1 MVRENNAAGVF
12 LFKTLSDT
20 VPRHVTWEEI
30 VAALRDGRLK
40 SCCDEYRRLAVLAA
54 GASDDEKP
62 RLKSVMSRIKH
73 TVPSFV
79 ASAELDGGRSA
90 KCVRG
95 YTGYVMADFD
105 HIPPEKFSA
114 VERALKTD
122 PHALLSYV
130 TVSGCGMRVISRVA
144 CAVTAETFPHVW
156 KTVNGYFAAVA
167 GVPFDRQCSN
177 ATRMSCLS
185 HDPAAVYNPGAVP
198 VEVSAKPASRSKG
211 RPPKV
216 GSAAKAARR
225 LTEKAGISYA
235 AGSRNKYVSSCIYWM
250 NRFGIPAD
258 QTLAWALDEFSD
270 YNADNGSPIAPMVDS
285 IYRNHAV
292 EYATRHLSGQ
302 GVHTGGKPAVKDIET
317 WINGRYRL
325 RKNAVTQYVEVQ
337 DTVTEGDFCELT
349 DVLENTIWREMQH
362 EGLNV
367 DMYTLR
373 TLLQSSFVPVYHPL
387 RHYLDNL
394 APWDG
399 TTDHIGAFLAMVHC
413 RGVAPEMFDLYVR
426 RWLVAMIASVLD
438 DKVVNH
444 EILVLLGRQGTYKS
458 SFMNNILPPCLRRY
472 YCVKTNSQRM
482 TKDDVLAL
490 TENILINMEEIDF
503 MTRQEVNQLK
513 AMVSMP
519 YVNER
524 PPYGRN
530 KVRMPHI
537 ASFCATGNN
546 LQFLTDDTGNRRWL
560 VFEVNHIDNPWTAG
574 INYDG
579 IYAQLRYLLDS
590 GFKYWFDGDD
600 IAAVNAVNRRF
611 ETPNMA
617 RELIST
623 HYRKPGLCEPRLF
636 LSSSQIVARFSPQ
649 VKLSP
654 MSVGKSMSDLGFS
667 QVCNRN
673 GRFWEVVEV
682 PVCDIGR
689 NVPGCD
695 DATGDTPF

>member
-1 MVRENNAAGVF
+1 MNEKSNPLSLS
-12 LFKTLSDT
+12 LFKTLSST
-20 VPRHVTWEEI
+20 VPEPVTWERI
-30 VAALRDGRLK
+30 VETIRSGSLK
-40 SCCDEYRRLAVLAA
+40 PCCDEYRRLAGLCR
-54 GASDDEKP
+54 GKSGEEEK
-62 RLKSVMSRIKH
+62 RIRSAMSGIKRSV
-73 TVPSFV
+73 PAFV
-79 ASAELDGGRSA
+79 ASVEVCGGRSGE
-90 KCVRG
+90 CVRG
-95 YTGYVMADFD
+95 YTGYVMVDID
-105 HIPPEKFSA
+105 HIPAERFA
-114 VERALKTD
+114 AAERAVKSD
-122 PHALLSYV
+122 SHAFLAYITL
-130 TVSGCGMRVISRVA
+130 SGCGLRVIARAS
-144 CAVTAETFPHVW
+144 CAVTADNFRLVW
-156 KTVNGYFAAVA
+156 NAVNGYFADVA
-167 GVPFDRQCSN
+167 GVAPDRQCSN

-185 HDPAAVYNPGAVP
+185 HDPCARYNPDAVP
-198 VEVSAKPASRSKG
+198 VEVTLKPANRSKG

-216 GSAAKAARR
+216 DSAAKAARR
-225 LTEKAGISYA
+225 LTEQENISYT

-250 NRFGIPAD
+250 NRFGIPAE

-270 YNADNGSPIAPMVDS
+270 YNADNGSPVASIVGS
-285 IYRNHAV
+285 IYRHHAD
-292 EYATRHLSGQ
+292 EHGTRRLSGQ

-325 RKNAVTQYVEVQ
+325 RKNSITQYVEVQ
-337 DTVTEGDFCELT
+337 DIVSAGDFCEIN

-362 EGLNV
+362 GGLNV
-367 DMYTLR
+367 DMATLR
-373 TLLQSSFVPVYHPL
+373 ILLQSSFVPAYHPL

-399 TTDHIGAFLAMVHC
+399 KTDHIGAFLAMVHC
-413 RGVAPEMFDLYVR
+413 RGVDPEVFDLYVR
-426 RWLVAMIASVLD
+426 RWLVAMIAAVLGD
-438 DKVVNH
+438 GVVNH

-490 TENILINMEEIDF
+490 TENILINMEEIDS

-530 KVRMPHI
+530 KVRLPHI

-560 VFEVNHIDNPWTAG
+560 VFEVDHIDNPWTAG

-579 IYAQLRYLLDS
+579 IYAQLKYLLDS

-623 HYRKPGLCEPRLF
+623 HYRKPGLCEPRLY
-636 LSSSQIVARFSPQ
+636 LSSSQIVARFAPQ

-654 MSVGKSMSDLGFS
+654 MSVGKSMSDLGFA

-695 DATGDTPF
+695 DATDDTPF